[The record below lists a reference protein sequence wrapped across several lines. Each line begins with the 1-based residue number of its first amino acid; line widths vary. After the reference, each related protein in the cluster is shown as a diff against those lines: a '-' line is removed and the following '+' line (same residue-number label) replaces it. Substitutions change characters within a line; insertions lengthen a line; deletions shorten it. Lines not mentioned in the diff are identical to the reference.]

1 MKSGT
6 RALIVSIA
14 LFLLWGTILTGPFRY
29 FAYAFRDFYIWV
41 LDSLHT
47 PTVMSGFII
56 TLLLVVTLI
65 TLLLLGAKKFSQ
77 YMAGIC
83 ALLSMLYYLFTCLK
97 SQSFDSVSFTVTF
110 GLALALLFLIFQ
122 ANKASLWLADAYIF
136 SIPVLLFFEL
146 VMTPLFVTVKAS
158 PNLLSA
164 LFIVPLESIGTRIG
178 NMFQI
183 PMLIWSIFLFAL
195 TLFPT
200 LYLSKSRKKS

>member
-6 RALIVSIA
+6 RALIVSTA
-14 LFLLWGTILTGPFRY
+14 LFLLWGTIFTGPFRY
-29 FAYAFRDFYIWV
+29 FGYAFRDFYIWV

-47 PTVMSGFII
+47 PTVVSGFVI
-56 TLLLVVTLI
+56 TFLLVVTMI
-65 TLLLLGAKKFSQ
+65 VLLLLGARKFSQ

-83 ALLSMLYYLFTCLK
+83 ALLSMLYYLFTCL
-97 SQSFDSVSFTVTF
+97 QNRTFDSVSFTVTF

-146 VMTPLFVTVKAS
+146 VLTPLFVTVKAS
-158 PNLLSA
+158 PNLVSA
-164 LFIVPLESIGTRIG
+164 IFIVPAESIGTRIG
-178 NMFQI
+178 NLFQV

-200 LYLSKSRKKS
+200 LYLSRSRRKN